1 MNRFAKKK
9 KIPREFEFRY
19 FSNQGR
25 YKVFKFQTQG
35 ELRISET
42 LKISSTFLVVL
53 ANLFKVSC
61 Y

>member
-25 YKVFKFQTQG
+25 YKVFNWKYNC
-35 ELRISET
+35 
-42 LKISSTFLVVL
+42 FL
-53 ANLFKVSC
+53 
-61 Y
+61 